1 MRPMTEEFLRSA
13 FAGESQAHM
22 KYLAFAEK
30 AEKEGKPK
38 IANLYRAIAHAERVH
53 ATNHLE
59 ALGGVQE
66 TGENLLTAKGGE
78 DHEIDE
84 MYPAY
89 LETAERQG
97 EKKAARSM
105 GFALEAEKIH
115 SELFAKAKE
124 AVDAGEDIDEVKVWV
139 CPICGYT
146 VLGDEV
152 PERCPVCNALAKVF
166 AAFEA

>member
-1 MRPMTEEFLRSA
+1 MTEEFLRSA

-22 KYLAFAEK
+22 KYLAFADR
-30 AEKEGKPK
+30 AEKEGKPR

-59 ALGGVQE
+59 ALAGVQD
-66 TGENLLTAKGGE
+66 TGANLLTAKAGE
-78 DHEIDE
+78 DYEIDE

-105 GFALEAEKIH
+105 RFALEAEKIH

-124 AVDAGEDIDEVKVWV
+124 AVDAGEDIGEVKVWV
-139 CPICGYT
+139 CPICGFT

-152 PERCPVCNALAKVF
+152 PARCPVCNALAKVF